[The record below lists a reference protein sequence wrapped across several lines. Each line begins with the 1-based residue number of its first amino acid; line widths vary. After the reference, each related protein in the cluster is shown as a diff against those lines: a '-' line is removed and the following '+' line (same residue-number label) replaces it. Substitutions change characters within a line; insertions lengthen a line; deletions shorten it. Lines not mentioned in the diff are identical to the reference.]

1 MLFAIRLNAP
11 QTATYP
17 KANSALARLAWGPP
31 RCFVSAITNRMAG
44 AALGSIIAAIMMI
57 HMRKIIA
64 AYWTVHAGAI
74 SMIWPPPMSI
84 SSIRSPAPVSNQ
96 THDSTITA
104 TRPTR
109 TSVRS
114 WRRRALSTTAL
125 TG

>member
-1 MLFAIRLNAP
+1 MRLNAP

-17 KANSALARLAWGPP
+17 NANSPLARLARCSP

-44 AALGSIIAAIMMI
+44 AALGSIIAAIMMT

-64 AYWTVHAGAI
+64 PYWTVQGGAI
-74 SMIWPPPMSI
+74 SMIRPPPISI
-84 SSIRSPAPVSNQ
+84 SSILSPAPVISQ

-104 TRPTR
+104 TRPAR

-114 WRRRALSTTAL
+114 WRRRALSTTGR
-125 TG
+125 TV